1 MKISLAKVTGIAPE
15 EWIIAAVIA
24 ALAPANTRTAATIQR
39 QAAAAALMTQQA
51 PLREVWHI
59 ENLYFNGVNP
69 VPDVQLVVRVDGV
82 DQPITP
88 LASSINQALLKPFTL
103 PLTLPVP
110 RGSVVS
116 ADMVN
121 IAVVGAV
128 AIAVQ
133 FRAKVM
139 RRVVEA

>member
-1 MKISLAKVTGIAPE
+1 MTQIAPE
-15 EWIIAAVIA
+15 EWLIAAVIP

-39 QAAAAALMTQQA
+39 QAAAAALLTQQA

-59 ENLYFNGVNP
+59 ENVYFNGANP
-69 VPDVQLVVRVDGV
+69 APDVQIVLRVDGI

-103 PLTLPVP
+103 PMTLPVP

-116 ADMVN
+116 ADLVN
-121 IAVVGAV
+121 VAAVGALPIAVL
-128 AIAVQ
+128 
-133 FRAKVM
+133 FRAKIM
-139 RRVVEA
+139 RRIVET